1 MAVKIN
7 NKKRKRCS
15 SVVRILLETKK
26 TIAKMLL
33 KVLTLMYLQNKTCN
47 HISSS
52 ENMKNEIYLRVSCDL
67 ISTKISS
74 EEVCLRYS
82 AKKPFKKF
90 HDISFMLGSIILTN
104 FQAATFFLRVCLW
117 IFLWILFSF
126 FIEQAAPVS
135 EEEPLVEW
143 LIG

>member
-7 NKKRKRCS
+7 NKKRKNWS

-33 KVLTLMYLQNKTCN
+33 KVLTLMYLRNKTCN

-52 ENMKNEIYLRVSCDL
+52 ENMKNQIYLRVSCDL
-67 ISTKISS
+67 ISTKISP
-74 EEVCLRYS
+74 EEVCPRY
-82 AKKPFKKF
+82 
-90 HDISFMLGSIILTN
+90 SFMLESIILTN
-104 FQAATFFLRVCLW
+104 LQGAAFFLRVCQW
-117 IFLWILFSF
+117 IFLWTLFSF
-126 FIEQAAPVS
+126 FIEQLRVTAPLS